1 MKPKYLC
8 LVLFLLSFTYVHGQ
22 LRAVKEW
29 SLTNDGPAHSVDL
42 PSAAVLDKNA
52 NFYITGRSEGDS
64 SRMGIATIKYSPSGQ
79 QTLTLRYN
87 SPANSWDEGNSLAV
101 DDSGNIYV
109 AGTSAVT
116 GG

>member
-1 MKPKYLC
+1 MKPKYFFLG
-8 LVLFLLSFTYVHGQ
+8 LFVLSFTHVHGQ

-29 SLTNDGPAHSVDL
+29 SAVYDGPAHGVDL
-42 PSAAVLDKNA
+42 PLASILDKNR
-52 NFYITGRSEGDS
+52 NFYITGRSVGDS
-64 SRMGIATIKYSPSGQ
+64 SGMDIATIKYSPSGQ